1 MGGGEEDCQGDVC
14 LPADMELD
22 LSNVEVKSGLPYSFE
37 VKSSVRDI
45 LGLCLPDL
53 GVSFLAS
60 SFPSCHTSLRHVCPL
75 ARRGWLLQDG
85 ANQTVANTDLLLSN
99 LGKLAG
105 AEEAVRECMEIP
117 EEYDEYEYYDWEY
130 YDYEYD
136 YLEEAAGSHR
146 VRRDAGR
153 NEKMKARERKAKKG
167 AGRKAKKGA
176 GRKAKKGA
184 GRKAKKGAGRK
195 AKKGAGRK
203 AKKGAGRKAKKGAG
217 RKAKKVKGEKG
228 KKTKKGAG
236 RKKKVKG
243 EKGKKTKKGAG
254 RKKKKEGDK
263 KDKKSEKT
271 ARKYTDKKPADME
284 KNNNKITKELHRL
297 GLVSLPSKAVMDSL
311 DCVYSE
317 VIRLLQE
324 CAQDKLNQ

>member
-1 MGGGEEDCQGDVC
+1 MG
-14 LPADMELD
+14 ADMELD

-136 YLEEAAGSHR
+136 YLEEAVGSHR
-146 VRRDAGR
+146 VRRDA
-153 NEKMKARERKAKKG
+153 EKKKN
-167 AGRKAKKGA
+167 AG
-176 GRKAKKGA
+176 
-184 GRKAKKGAGRK
+184 
-195 AKKGAGRK
+195 
-203 AKKGAGRKAKKGAG
+203 
-217 RKAKKVKGEKG
+217 E
-228 KKTKKGAG
+228 
-236 RKKKVKG
+236 RKKKNKG
-243 EKGKKTKKGAG
+243 G
-254 RKKKKEGDK
+254 KKKKK
-263 KDKKSEKT
+263 KKGGKK
-271 ARKYTDKKPADME
+271 KK
-284 KNNNKITKELHRL
+284 KKK
-297 GLVSLPSKAVMDSL
+297 K
-311 DCVYSE
+311 
-317 VIRLLQE
+317 
-324 CAQDKLNQ
+324 K

>member
-1 MGGGEEDCQGDVC
+1 MG
-14 LPADMELD
+14 D

-146 VRRDAGR
+146 VRRDAGKDSGTGKGGKKI
-153 NEKMKARERKAKKG
+153 NKGEKKTSKGRKNNKKKGAKKG
-167 AGRKAKKGA
+167 RKNNKKKGAKKG
-176 GRKAKKGA
+176 RKKTSKDKKNNNSRKKGA
-184 GRKAKKGAGRK
+184 KNKNRTYKKKGGNEQ
-195 AKKGAGRK
+195 KKSK
-203 AKKGAGRKAKKGAG
+203 EKK
-217 RKAKKVKGEKG
+217 
-228 KKTKKGAG
+228 
-236 RKKKVKG
+236 
-243 EKGKKTKKGAG
+243 
-254 RKKKKEGDK
+254 DK
-263 KDKKSEKT
+263 KDKQS
-271 ARKYTDKKPADME
+271 RKYTDKKPADQE